1 MSLRAPH
8 VCVVEGL
15 LDVLLASC
23 LGMDDVLALGG
34 PMWRLSVQQLAS
46 LAASGIGEAT
56 LMPPDDEEGRL
67 GVLTVLENADS
78 QGSPAVDVFVVDPAM
93 MWGARDLGELVR
105 KRGGQALAEV
115 RASRMEGDV
124 YRVVMVPW

>member
-1 MSLRAPH
+1 MRRLAAIRAYGGSMVILNGRAADH
-8 VCVVEGL
+8 VV
-15 LDVLLASC
+15 
-23 LGMDDVLALGG
+23 
-34 PMWRLSVQQLAS
+34 WRLSVQQLAS